1 MGSPGLAAGVPLAVC
16 ALLSLLGAWA
26 CASGRISRRTA
37 ERTPLGGLACWCALA
52 AGLLV
57 CESALPGE
65 VALGLLALGTALVLV
80 GNWAEKLSLSAGRL
94 LRWTCALAAGPVLLA
109 CGLAVAPQVRIG
121 GLTVGL
127 GSSAAV
133 LSALW
138 MSAVTLLILLAN
150 RGEGLVSGVGT
161 LSGLALFAAS
171 LLVADTSAAASA
183 ARHLCLI
190 LAGGLAPYTL
200 AALIVPEF
208 RFGGGASLAV
218 GACLAAVTVLGA
230 LKGPG
235 VAFLVIPLAVLGAPV
250 AGTLLSYAAGRAR
263 GAGGIRPDREWP
275 SFLELFVRRGMRP
288 PRAVAFL
295 LCWHAYLC
303 SAGLAVA
310 WLRHVHIWLQILLV
324 GAVVLAGLVLFYV
337 GFQVGCGGKRDLAR
351 APDRRDRVCILGVWV
366 DRLDV
371 PTTLSRIEGFIA
383 ERTPHL
389 IVTLDAGG
397 VLRAREDDEFGRIV
411 ANAALVTPDGAGVV
425 LAARLLDEP
434 FHHRVSGCDLVYH
447 ICEMAAAKG
456 FSVFLFGAKPGTAD
470 EAAACLS
477 AQYPGLRIAG
487 TAHGY
492 FDRTKEDELVAS
504 IASAKPDVLFV
515 AMGLPAQEKWIAR
528 HAEKL
533 AVPVCIG
540 VGGSLDVIAGHV
552 QRAPEWMRQCWGEFL
567 WRIGH
572 DPRRIGRLFAI
583 VRFFW
588 LFLLEAPGALRRRR
602 QNSS

>member
-1 MGSPGLAAGVPLAVC
+1 MGSLKLAIGIPLAVS

-26 CASGRISRRTA
+26 CSSGRISRRTA
-37 ERTPLGGLACWCALA
+37 ERLPLGGFTSWFGLA
-52 AGLLV
+52 AGLWV
-57 CESALPGE
+57 AGDALPGNL
-65 VALGLLALGTALVLV
+65 AICLLALGTAFVVV
-80 GNWAEKLSLSAGRL
+80 GCLAERLPLAAGRL
-94 LRWTCALAAGPVLLA
+94 LRWICALVTGPALVA
-109 CGLAVAPQVRIG
+109 CGLAIGAQVRVG
-121 GLTVGL
+121 GLAVDL
-127 GSSAAV
+127 GSSASV
-133 LSALW
+133 LSGLW

-161 LSGLALFAAS
+161 LSGLALLAAG
-171 LLVADTSAAASA
+171 LLVADASEAAVA

-190 LAGGLAPYTL
+190 LVGGLAPYTL
-200 AALIVPEF
+200 AALFVPEF

-218 GACLAAVTVLGA
+218 GAWLAAITVLGA

-235 VAFLVIPLAVLGAPV
+235 VVFLVIPLIVLGAPV
-250 AGTLLSYAAGRAR
+250 AGTLLAYVAGRVR
-263 GAGGIRPDREWP
+263 GARGIRPDREWP

-288 PRAVAFL
+288 PRAVAFV

-310 WLRHVHIWLQILLV
+310 WLRHLPPWLQVFLSA
-324 GAVVLAGLVLFYV
+324 AVVLAGLTLFYV
-337 GFQVGCGGKRDLAR
+337 GFQVGCGGKRDLIPR
-351 APDRRDRVCILGVWV
+351 QDSRDRVCILGVWV

-383 ERTPHL
+383 EGGPHL

-397 VLRAREDDEFGRIV
+397 VLRAREDDEFARIV

-456 FSVFLFGAKPGTAD
+456 HSVFLFGARPGVAD
-470 EAAACLS
+470 EAAARL
-477 AQYPGLRIAG
+477 AARYPGLRVAG

-492 FDRTKEDELVAS
+492 FDRAREDELVAS
-504 IASAKPDVLFV
+504 IAAARPDVLFV

-533 AVPVCIG
+533 DVPVCIG
-540 VGGSLDVIAGHV
+540 VGGSFDVIAGRV
-552 QRAPEWMRQCWGEFL
+552 QRAPEWMRKCWAEFL

-572 DPRRIGRLFAI
+572 DPKRIGRLVAI
-583 VRFFW
+583 ARFFW
-588 LFLLEAPGALRRRR
+588 RFVLEAPAALRERR
-602 QNSS
+602 QHGS

>member
-1 MGSPGLAAGVPLAVC
+1 PD
-16 ALLSLLGAWA
+16 
-26 CASGRISRRTA
+26 ASAQAQRSRRPA
-37 ERTPLGGLACWCALA
+37 ER
-52 AGLLV
+52 
-57 CESALPGE
+57 
-65 VALGLLALGTALVLV
+65 
-80 GNWAEKLSLSAGRL
+80 LSLSAGRL
-94 LRWTCALAAGPVLLA
+94 LRWACALASGPALVG
-109 CGLAVAPQVRIG
+109 CGLAIGVQVRLG
-121 GLTVGL
+121 GQTVDL

-161 LSGLALFAAS
+161 LSGLALLAAG
-171 LLVADTSAAASA
+171 LLVADASEAASA

-190 LAGGLAPYTL
+190 LVGGLAPYTL
-200 AALIVPEF
+200 AALVVPEF

-218 GACLAAVTVLGA
+218 GAWLAAVTVLGA

-235 VAFLVIPLAVLGAPV
+235 FVFLVIPLVVLGAPV
-250 AGTLLSYAAGRAR
+250 AGTLLAYAAGRAR
-263 GAGGIRPDREWP
+263 GARGIRPDREWP
-275 SFLELFVRRGMRP
+275 SFLELFVRRGMNP

-303 SAGLAVA
+303 SAGLTVA
-310 WLRHVHIWLQILLV
+310 WLRHLPPWVQALLAA
-324 GAVVLAGLVLFYV
+324 AVALAGLFLFYV
-337 GFQVGCGGKRDLAR
+337 GFQVVCGGKRELA
-351 APDRRDRVCILGVWV
+351 PHVGGRDRVCILGVWV

-371 PTTLSRIEGFIA
+371 PTTLSRIERFIA
-383 ERTPHL
+383 EGGPHL

-397 VLRAREDDEFGRIV
+397 VLRAREDEEFGRIV
-411 ANAALVTPDGAGVV
+411 ADAALVTPDGAGVV

-456 FSVFLFGAKPGTAD
+456 FSVFLFGAKPGVAD
-470 EAAACLS
+470 EAAARL
-477 AQYPGLRIAG
+477 ATRYPGLRVAG

-492 FDRTKEDELVAS
+492 FDRAKEDELVTS
-504 IASAKPDVLFV
+504 IAAARPHVLFV

-533 AVPVCIG
+533 GVPVCIG
-540 VGGSLDVIAGHV
+540 VGGSFDVIAGHV
-552 QRAPEWMRQCWGEFL
+552 QRAPEWVRRCWGEFL

-572 DPRRIGRLFAI
+572 DPKRVGRLLAI
-583 VRFFW
+583 ARFFW
-588 LFLLEAPGALRRRR
+588 QFLLEAPAALRKRRLHG
-602 QNSS
+602 S